1 VTNDLPSRRHAIGLI
16 GGIFATVQADVAGST
31 NATMIEEPWSDAGL
45 AGTFGLPAKGP
56 GRGPAV
62 LIIAGSGPTDRNGN
76 GPLITTDTYRLLAAG
91 LAASGIRTL
100 RYDKRGIG
108 ESAELVTR
116 EEDLRF
122 DDMVKDAI
130 AATRALSQRAD
141 VSSIVLAG
149 HSEGGLIAMRV
160 AHEIAVSGL
169 VLLAAPGRPLAD
181 ILGAQF
187 RGAPVGDDLRSQ
199 ALRIVDSLAR
209 GERVDDVPAELAP
222 VFRPSVQ
229 PYLVSALN
237 IDPRIE
243 LAQLSVPVLI
253 VQGARDVQLSL
264 DHRDAL
270 AKARPDARVVTAR
283 TANHVLK
290 IAPTDR
296 DGNIK
301 TYTDRTLPLDPG
313 ILPPIVLFVE
323 DVS

>member
-1 VTNDLPSRRHAIGLI
+1 VTNALPSRRRAIGLI
-16 GGIFATVQADVAGST
+16 AGACALRANAAGGT

-45 AGTFGLPAKGP
+45 AGTFGLPPKGP
-56 GRGPAV
+56 ARGPAV

-76 GPLITTDTYRLLAAG
+76 GPLIATNTYRLLAAG
-91 LAASGIRTL
+91 LAASGIRSL
-100 RYDKRGIG
+100 RYDKRGVG
-108 ESAELVTR
+108 ESVGLVTR

-122 DDMVKDAI
+122 DDMVSDAI
-130 AATRALSQRAD
+130 AATRALSQRPD
-141 VSSIVLAG
+141 VSAIVLAG

-160 AHEIAVSGL
+160 AHEVAVPGL

-181 ILGAQF
+181 ILRAQF
-187 RGAPVGDDLRSQ
+187 RAAPIGDDLRSQ
-199 ALRIVDSLAR
+199 ALRIIDALAR
-209 GERVDDVPAELAP
+209 GERVDDVPAEFAP

-229 PYLVSALN
+229 PYLMSQLS

-253 VQGARDVQLSL
+253 VQGARDMQLSL

-290 IAPTDR
+290 TAPADR
-296 DGNIK
+296 DGNLK
-301 TYTDRTLPLDPG
+301 TYTDRALPLDPG
-313 ILPPIVLFVE
+313 ILPPIILFVE
-323 DVS
+323 SVS